1 MDGWE
6 RRGAVIRHARESGDD
21 VAAAT
26 DGVKETTTRDG
37 QAEGERV
44 ACTAQVRYHTT
55 SLEEDRKAPAG
66 CGDAGH
72 VVPRHMAP
80 ASVTRRQSSL
90 SMLSS
95 TGKRGT
101 FYPCEIEPLN
111 YPPTLSLEVMGSD

>member
-21 VAAAT
+21 VAAAAT

-37 QAEGERV
+37 QAGRERV

-55 SLEEDRKAPAG
+55 SLEEDRKAPGG

-72 VVPRHMAP
+72 G
-80 ASVTRRQSSL
+80 
-90 SMLSS
+90 SS
-95 TGKRGT
+95 TYGASIGDAT
-101 FYPCEIEPLN
+101 TVIIVNVASPSA
-111 YPPTLSLEVMGSD
+111 SLVSIFFRSS